1 MRGLK
6 EFPRPDDYGLVTR
19 PDFDEIEQEFG
30 PMIRRIAVAHE
41 ANRALAEELVQDI
54 WLELWRALP
63 GFRGAS
69 SLKTFVARIASYR
82 AISHVRRS
90 ARAPRRAEL
99 SDTIPASDPSPEHHT
114 IHQDQQAKLIAAV
127 RALSLPLR
135 QVALLTLEGLA
146 PQEIASVLGITANAV
161 AIRLS
166 RAKQILR
173 NTMGDAQ

>member
-1 MRGLK
+1 
-6 EFPRPDDYGLVTR
+6 
-19 PDFDEIEQEFG
+19 
-30 PMIRRIAVAHE
+30 
-41 ANRALAEELVQDI
+41 
-54 WLELWRALP
+54 
-63 GFRGAS
+63 
-69 SLKTFVARIASYR
+69 
-82 AISHVRRS
+82 
-90 ARAPRRAEL
+90 L

-166 RAKQILR
+166 RAREILR
-173 NTMGDAQ
+173 NTLGDKQ